1 MNGNNLQQ
9 SQQSQQP
16 QGRYIPTSGQNNIYP
31 TTYVAN
37 SNKNI
42 INGNGGATIQQ
53 PNITT
58 AMGPVVVPVVVR
70 GQ

>member
-9 SQQSQQP
+9 SQPQP
-16 QGRYIPTSGQNNIYP
+16 QGHYIPTSGQNNIYP
-31 TTYVAN
+31 NTYVAN

-53 PNITT
+53 QNIN
-58 AMGPVVVPVVVR
+58 AMGHVVVPVIR